1 MIWKFR
7 RRRVAPRRSWY
18 TRLGRLLRFAL
29 YASAILVV
37 LDVFYLSLLWPD
49 WGRLAGGAVP
59 ESKFIG
65 EYRTARRTNARLAPL
80 RWQPVPLAMIPEPV
94 RQAVI
99 LAEDSRFFQHEGFD
113 LIAFKEAMEYNLAK
127 RRFALGASTISQQ
140 TTKNLFLSRSRD
152 PLRKWH
158 ELVLTFALERHL
170 DKERIL
176 EIYLNVAEFGE
187 GVFGVE
193 AAARRYWNRSIATL
207 GWPEAAELAA
217 TLPSPRKDN
226 PATATARFRARTQK
240 ILGFIERFEI
250 GDVRATS
257 G

>member
-7 RRRVAPRRSWY
+7 RRRYASKRSWY
-18 TRLGRLLRFAL
+18 ARLGRWLRFAL
-29 YASAILVV
+29 YAAAVLVA
-37 LDVFYLSLLWPD
+37 LDVFYLALLWPNWD
-49 WGRLAGGAVP
+49 RLAGGAVP
-59 ESKFIG
+59 ESKFIS
-65 EYRTARRTNARLAPL
+65 EYRAARRADARLAPL
-80 RWQPVPLAMIPEPV
+80 QWRPVSLAMIPEPV

-140 TTKNLFLSRSRD
+140 TTKNLFLRRSRD

-158 ELVLTFALERHL
+158 ELVLTFALERQL
-170 DKERIL
+170 GKERIL

-193 AAARRYWNRSIATL
+193 AAARQYWNRSITAL

-226 PATATARFRARTQK
+226 PATRTPRFRARTQK
-240 ILGFIERFEI
+240 ILGFIERFEL
-250 GDVRATS
+250 GGAHTT
-257 G
+257 GG